1 MNKDLLST
9 SGTNE
14 TGHDKKE
21 DIVSEVL
28 SEKSFS
34 MFIKHQGRPLTTPQ
48 HLSPFINVDRQK
60 YFDWERKNS
69 FNKAFMD
76 DFEKRMDSASFAKMR
91 GGISHTMLTA
101 QRSFPAYKFLVK
113 EFINDEWTS
122 AVSPHK
128 AFHRD
133 HIVHQPMTAYVA
145 MVLLG
150 ENNIDSSKTSTD
162 ESSSFNLNL
171 LGKAATLLREGP
183 DCQYL
188 RDYMKE
194 LRFPKLVYN
203 GQFSQYLAEMCI
215 KESAYLA
222 ALFHDIG
229 YPYQFVGKIQNN
241 LREHSQA
248 LVSLDALAKSIGNTY
263 KNRLVFH
270 PLDGYRTHSRSA
282 PSTWCGKYFEIIKEG
297 LRSTHGM
304 HSALNF
310 LFLNDRIRKFPDDP
324 EQSPLSRF
332 CLEWAAKAILM
343 HDMCGLYISKSKN
356 KEITFKHKHLR
367 VRFRTSPLSYILALA
382 DSIQNFGRTNAKF
395 TKNESTKDSP
405 ISIEYGSRCSKVK
418 LLFNKNNKELTIV
431 SYYPSIRDVI
441 ENNQQFMPEQE
452 QLFFHPDFGY
462 LDSEGTG
469 ISRIRLRAELD
480 S

>member
-1 MNKDLLST
+1 MNKTFTPQNSAD
-9 SGTNE
+9 N
-14 TGHDKKE
+14 
-21 DIVSEVL
+21 IVSTTL
-28 SEKSFS
+28 SEKSFNQ
-34 MFIKHQGRPLTTPQ
+34 FIQHQGKTLTTPQ

-60 YFDWERKNS
+60 YFEWEQKNS
-69 FNKAFMD
+69 FNKSFLD
-76 DFEKRMDSASFAKMR
+76 DFKKRMDSATYAKMR
-91 GGISHTMLTA
+91 GGISHTLLTA

-150 ENNIDSSKTSTD
+150 GVREDHGSNKN
-162 ESSSFNLNL
+162 FNLNL
-171 LGKAATLLREGP
+171 LSKAATQLKEAT

-194 LRFPKLVYN
+194 LRFPKQIYQGNFPQSLYEQCVKE
-203 GQFSQYLAEMCI
+203 STYLA
-215 KESAYLA
+215 S
-222 ALFHDIG
+222 LFHDIG

-241 LREHSQA
+241 LRDHSQV
-248 LVSLDALAKSIGNTY
+248 LVSLDSLAGSIGKAY

-282 PSTWCGKYFEIIKEG
+282 PSTWKDKYFEIIKEG

-324 EQSPLSRF
+324 DQSPLSRF

-343 HDMCGLYISKSKN
+343 HDMCGLYIGRDKKG
-356 KEITFKHKHLR
+356 KIEIKHKHLR
-367 VRFRTSPLSYILALA
+367 IRFRTSPLSYILALA
-382 DSIQNFGRTNAKF
+382 DCIQNFGRVNAKF
-395 TKNESTKDSP
+395 SKIKRMSEQDKTKEE
-405 ISIEYGSRCSKVK
+405 ILQIQYGSKCSKVELEFDTK
-418 LLFNKNNKELTIV
+418 SKELTIV
-431 SYYPSIRDVI
+431 SYYPNIGDVI
-441 ENNQQFMPEQE
+441 ENNTKYMPEQE
-452 QLFFHPDFGY
+452 RLFFNPDFGY

-469 ISRIRLRAELD
+469 ISRILLRAKHD
-480 S
+480 PDHTPASP